1 MSVNLERPYFT
12 FGIFLFINNLVIIT
26 LIIVDN
32 DLYQMKESI
41 MVRGIALF
49 LSIPLFLK
57 KFWPKF
63 LNKYSAIYWYIC
75 ICFSISFLGL
85 FTTLLN
91 KGDVYW
97 LFNCFV
103 GLVWSFILL
112 EKFELI
118 FVFFIGS
125 IAALITYKIFHGQ
138 IIWITPLYY
147 TGAAIASYIWT
158 IIFLFLFL
166 TGKREIME
174 EITKEKINT
183 ISTLSKAIAHD
194 VNAPLSANNM
204 GLELIEKGLKVGNK
218 EGIMNYINKMKQHNN
233 QAIQDI
239 NIMLSS
245 INISDNYKPDDW
257 GGLFYN

>member
-1 MSVNLERPYFT
+1 MSVNLERPYVT
-12 FGIFLFINNLVIIT
+12 FGIFLFINNLLIIT

-41 MVRGIALF
+41 IVRGIALF

-63 LNKYSAIYWYIC
+63 LNKYSSIYWYIC

-112 EKFELI
+112 EKLELI

-147 TGAAIASYIWT
+147 TGAAITSYIWT
-158 IIFLFLFL
+158 IIFLSLFL

-204 GLELIEKGLKVGNK
+204 GLELIEKGLEVGNK
-218 EGIMNYINKMKQHNN
+218 EGIMNYINR
-233 QAIQDI
+233 
-239 NIMLSS
+239 
-245 INISDNYKPDDW
+245 
-257 GGLFYN
+257 

>member
-1 MSVNLERPYFT
+1 MSVNLERPYVT
-12 FGIFLFINNLVIIT
+12 FGIFLFINNLLIIT

-41 MVRGIALF
+41 IVRGIALF

-63 LNKYSAIYWYIC
+63 LNKYSSICWYISSC
-75 ICFSISFLGL
+75 LSISFRGL

-112 EKFELI
+112 EKLELI

-147 TGAAIASYIWT
+147 TGAAITSYIWT
-158 IIFLFLFL
+158 IIFLSLFL

-204 GLELIEKGLKVGNK
+204 GLELIEKGLEVGNK
-218 EGIMNYINKMKQHNN
+218 EGIMNYINR
-233 QAIQDI
+233 
-239 NIMLSS
+239 
-245 INISDNYKPDDW
+245 
-257 GGLFYN
+257 